1 MKKYL
6 LILFV
11 LVLVVPF
18 SSFAEE
24 KTLVSD
30 GIESGGYG
38 GPVVKFM
45 SLGGNLGVIVGG
57 RGGWIINHTFVIG
70 GGFYGLASNITIDG
84 NTTDL
89 EYGGFE
95 FEYIWQSDRVLHFTV
110 HMSIGG
116 GRVQMI
122 DGDFFQDQ
130 FFYIEPSF
138 NGELNIMSW
147 FRINAGIGYLWVDN
161 IQGMP
166 GLSTSDV
173 RSITGS
179 IVFKFGWF

>member
-6 LILFV
+6 IILC
-11 LVLVVPF
+11 VLVVVVPLVA
-18 SSFAEE
+18 SAQEE
-24 KTLVSD
+24 TLVRGD

-38 GPVVKFM
+38 GPVIKFM
-45 SLGGNLGVIVGG
+45 SLAGNFGIIVGG

-70 GGFYGLASNITIDG
+70 GGYYGMASNIKIDG
-84 NTTDL
+84 STTDL

-95 FEYIWQSDRVLHFTV
+95 LEYIWQSDRVLHFTIHV
-110 HMSIGG
+110 GLGG

-122 DGDFFQDQ
+122 DPYNEDR
-130 FFYIEPSF
+130 FFYVEPTV
-138 NGELNIMSW
+138 NLEVNLIKW

-173 RSITGS
+173 RSVTGT

>member
-1 MKKYL
+1 MKRYL
-6 LILFV
+6 FILCV
-11 LVLVVPF
+11 LVAVVPIVA
-18 SSFAEE
+18 SAQEE
-24 KTLVSD
+24 TLIGD

-38 GPVVKFM
+38 GPVVKFT
-45 SLGGNLGVIVGG
+45 SFAGNIGVIVGG
-57 RGGWIINHTFVIG
+57 RGGWIINHTFVLG
-70 GGFYGLASNITIDG
+70 GGYYGMASNIRIDG
-84 NTTDL
+84 STTDM

-110 HMSIGG
+110 HVGIGG

-122 DGDFFQDQ
+122 DPYNEDR
-130 FFYIEPSF
+130 FFYTEPTI
-138 NGELNIMSW
+138 NLEVNLIKW